1 MQGGAFFCK
10 QMFRKPKHLLIYTSL
25 NKHFPTILHQITRER
40 QRERV
45 YKKIRIQKTLTKHYL
60 IMRKIG
66 MTCLAGLFL
75 LSMSTECMARQW
87 SLKDCID
94 YALANNIQLQKAK
107 LQEYSALEDVKQS
120 QSALL
125 PSLSLSTSQN
135 VSYNPWPEQGSA
147 MIAGNKVQA
156 SVDKVYYNGSYSL
169 SGNWT
174 VWDGNKKQN
183 TVKLNKLTA
192 QQAQLDSATT
202 ANNILEQ
209 IAQLYVQILYSNEAI
224 SVTKESLKT
233 SQTNEERGKTM
244 VSVGKMSK
252 ADLAQLTAQRAQDE
266 YSIVEAESNLRNY
279 KRQLKQL
286 LQIADNEEFDV
297 TIPSTTDEMAL
308 KEVPALNDVYTASL
322 EQRPEIKN
330 AKLGIESSDLSV
342 KIAKAGKMPSIGLN
356 AGLSTNTSSMSN
368 NAWGTQLKNNLT
380 FGGGVTISIPLF
392 DNRQTKTAV
401 NKAMIQKQSYLLD
414 LQDKQTTLY
423 STVEN
428 YWLQAVTNQ
437 NKFKAAQVS
446 TESAQ
451 ASYELLS
458 EQFKQGLKNIVELM
472 TGKNHLLQAQQNELQ
487 SKYLAILNLN
497 MLEFYKTGEIK

>member
-1 MQGGAFFCK
+1 MASMAG
-10 QMFRKPKHLLIYTSL
+10 
-25 NKHFPTILHQITRER
+25 
-40 QRERV
+40 
-45 YKKIRIQKTLTKHYL
+45 
-60 IMRKIG
+60 IML
-66 MTCLAGLFL
+66 M
-75 LSMSTECMARQW
+75 SMPTECAARQW

-107 LQEYSALEDVKQS
+107 VQQLSALEDIKQS

-156 SVDKVYYNGSYSL
+156 DVKKVYYNGSYSL

-174 VWDGNKKQN
+174 VWNGGQNTN
-183 TVKLNKLTA
+183 TVKLNKLA
-192 QQAQLDSATT
+192 AEQARLDSAVT
-202 ANNILEQ
+202 ANNVLEQ
-209 IAQLYVQILYSNEAI
+209 IAQLYVQILYSDEAI

-233 SQTNEERGKTM
+233 SQANEERGKTM

-252 ADLAQLTAQRAQDE
+252 ADLAQLTAQRAEDE

-286 LQIADNEEFDV
+286 LQIADNDEFDV
-297 TIPSTTDEMAL
+297 AIPSTTDEMAL
-308 KEVPALNDVYTASL
+308 KEVPAMNDVYTAAL
-322 EQRPEIKN
+322 AQRPEIQN
-330 AKLGIESSDLSV
+330 AKRGIESSDLSV
-342 KIAKAGKMPSIGLN
+342 KIAKAGKMPTVSLN
-356 AGLSTNTSSMSN
+356 AGLSTSTTSMSQN
-368 NAWGTQLKNNLT
+368 GWGNQMKNNFT
-380 FGGGVTISIPLF
+380 VGCGVSVSIPLF
-392 DNRQTKTAV
+392 DNRKTKTSV
-401 NKAMIQKQSYLLD
+401 NKAMLQKESYLLD

-437 NKFKAAQVS
+437 NKFKAARVS
-446 TESAQ
+446 TESAH

-458 EQFKQGLKNIVELM
+458 EQFNQGLKNIVELM
-472 TGKNHLLQAQQNELQ
+472 TGKTNLLQAQQNELQ

-497 MLEFYKTGEIK
+497 MLDFYRTGEIK

>member
-1 MQGGAFFCK
+1 
-10 QMFRKPKHLLIYTSL
+10 
-25 NKHFPTILHQITRER
+25 
-40 QRERV
+40 
-45 YKKIRIQKTLTKHYL
+45 
-60 IMRKIG
+60 

-169 SGNWT
+169 SSNWT

-472 TGKNHLLQAQQNELQ
+472 TGKNNLLQAQQNELQ

-497 MLEFYKTGEIK
+497 MLEFYKAGEIK

>member
-1 MQGGAFFCK
+1 MAS
-10 QMFRKPKHLLIYTSL
+10 M
-25 NKHFPTILHQITRER
+25 
-40 QRERV
+40 V
-45 YKKIRIQKTLTKHYL
+45 
-60 IMRKIG
+60 
-66 MTCLAGLFL
+66 GLML
-75 LSMSTECMARQW
+75 MSMPTECAARQW

-107 LQEYSALEDVKQS
+107 VQQLSALEDIKQS

-156 SVDKVYYNGSYSL
+156 DVKKVYYNGSYSL

-174 VWDGNKKQN
+174 VWNGGQNTN
-183 TVKLNKLTA
+183 TVKLNKLA
-192 QQAQLDSATT
+192 AEQARLDSAVT
-202 ANNILEQ
+202 ANNVLEQ
-209 IAQLYVQILYSNEAI
+209 IAQLYVQILYSDEAI

-233 SQTNEERGKTM
+233 SQANEERGKTM

-252 ADLAQLTAQRAQDE
+252 ADLAQLTAQRAEDE

-286 LQIADNEEFDV
+286 LQIADNDEFDV
-297 TIPSTTDEMAL
+297 VIPSTTDEMAL
-308 KEVPALNDVYTASL
+308 KDVPALNDVYAASL
-322 EQRPEIKN
+322 TQRPEIQN

-342 KIAKAGKMPSIGLN
+342 KIAKAGKMPTVGLN
-356 AGLSTNTSSMSN
+356 AGLSTSTTSMSQN
-368 NAWGTQLKNNLT
+368 GWGNQMKNNFT
-380 FGGGVTISIPLF
+380 VGGGVTVSIPLF
-392 DNRQTKTAV
+392 DNRKTKTAV
-401 NKAMIQKQSYLLD
+401 NKAMLQKENYMLD

-437 NKFKAAQVS
+437 NKFKAARVS

-458 EQFKQGLKNIVELM
+458 EQFNLGLKNIVELM
-472 TGKNHLLQAQQNELQ
+472 TGKTHLLQAQQNELQ

-497 MLEFYKTGEIK
+497 MLDFYRTGEIK

>member
-1 MQGGAFFCK
+1 MAS
-10 QMFRKPKHLLIYTSL
+10 M
-25 NKHFPTILHQITRER
+25 
-40 QRERV
+40 
-45 YKKIRIQKTLTKHYL
+45 
-60 IMRKIG
+60 
-66 MTCLAGLFL
+66 AGFMLM
-75 LSMSTECMARQW
+75 SMPTECAARQW

-107 LQEYSALEDVKQS
+107 VQQLSALEDIKQS

-156 SVDKVYYNGSYSL
+156 DVKKVYYNGSYSL

-174 VWDGNKKQN
+174 VWNGGQNTN
-183 TVKLNKLTA
+183 TVKLNKLA
-192 QQAQLDSATT
+192 AEQARLDSAVT
-202 ANNILEQ
+202 ANNVLEQ
-209 IAQLYVQILYSNEAI
+209 IAQLYVQILYSDEAI

-233 SQTNEERGKTM
+233 SQANEERGKTM

-252 ADLAQLTAQRAQDE
+252 ADLAQLTAQRAEDE

-286 LQIADNEEFDV
+286 LQIADNYEFDV
-297 TIPSTTDEMAL
+297 VIPSTTDEMAL
-308 KEVPALNDVYTASL
+308 KDVPALNDVYAASL
-322 EQRPEIKN
+322 TQRPEIQN

-342 KIAKAGKMPSIGLN
+342 KIAKAGKMPTVSLN
-356 AGLSTNTSSMSN
+356 AGLSTSTTSMSQN
-368 NAWGTQLKNNLT
+368 GWGNQMKNNFT
-380 FGGGVTISIPLF
+380 VGGGVSVSIPLF
-392 DNRQTKTAV
+392 DNRKTKTSV
-401 NKAMIQKQSYLLD
+401 NKAMLQKESYLLD

-428 YWLQAVTNQ
+428 YWLQAVNNQ
-437 NKFKAAQVS
+437 NKFKAARVS

-458 EQFKQGLKNIVELM
+458 EQFNQGLKNIVELM
-472 TGKNHLLQAQQNELQ
+472 TGKTNLLQAQQNELQ

-497 MLEFYKTGEIK
+497 MLDFYRTGEIK

>member
-1 MQGGAFFCK
+1 MAS
-10 QMFRKPKHLLIYTSL
+10 M
-25 NKHFPTILHQITRER
+25 
-40 QRERV
+40 
-45 YKKIRIQKTLTKHYL
+45 
-60 IMRKIG
+60 
-66 MTCLAGLFL
+66 AGLML
-75 LSMSTECMARQW
+75 MSMPTECAARQW

-107 LQEYSALEDVKQS
+107 VQQLSALEDIKQS

-156 SVDKVYYNGSYSL
+156 DVKKVYYNGSYSL

-174 VWDGNKKQN
+174 VWNGGQNTN
-183 TVKLNKLTA
+183 TVKLNKLA
-192 QQAQLDSATT
+192 AEQARLDSAVT
-202 ANNILEQ
+202 ANNVLEQ
-209 IAQLYVQILYSNEAI
+209 IAKLYVQILYSDEAI

-233 SQTNEERGKTM
+233 SQANEERGKTM

-252 ADLAQLTAQRAQDE
+252 ADLAQLTAQRAEDE

-286 LQIADNEEFDV
+286 LQIADNDEFDV
-297 TIPSTTDEMAL
+297 VIPSTTDEMAL
-308 KEVPALNDVYTASL
+308 KDVPALNDVYAASL
-322 EQRPEIKN
+322 TQRPEIQN

-342 KIAKAGKMPSIGLN
+342 KIAKAGKLPTVGLN
-356 AGLSTNTSSMSN
+356 AGLSTSTTSMNSN
-368 NAWGTQLKNNLT
+368 GWGNQMKNNFT
-380 FGGGVTISIPLF
+380 VGGGVTVSIPLF
-392 DNRQTKTAV
+392 DNRKTKTAV
-401 NKAMIQKQSYLLD
+401 NKAMLQKENYMLD

-437 NKFKAAQVS
+437 NKFKAARVS

-458 EQFKQGLKNIVELM
+458 EQFNQGLKNIVELM
-472 TGKNHLLQAQQNELQ
+472 TGKTNLLQAQQNELQ

-497 MLEFYKTGEIK
+497 MLDFYRTGEIK

>member
-1 MQGGAFFCK
+1 MAG
-10 QMFRKPKHLLIYTSL
+10 
-25 NKHFPTILHQITRER
+25 
-40 QRERV
+40 
-45 YKKIRIQKTLTKHYL
+45 
-60 IMRKIG
+60 IML
-66 MTCLAGLFL
+66 M
-75 LSMSTECMARQW
+75 SMPTECAARQW

-107 LQEYSALEDVKQS
+107 VQQLSALEDIKQS

-156 SVDKVYYNGSYSL
+156 DVKKVYYNGSYSL

-174 VWDGNKKQN
+174 VWNGGQNTN
-183 TVKLNKLTA
+183 TVKLNKLA
-192 QQAQLDSATT
+192 AEQARLDSAVT
-202 ANNILEQ
+202 ANNVLEQ
-209 IAQLYVQILYSNEAI
+209 IAQLYVQILYSDEAI

-233 SQTNEERGKTM
+233 SQANEERGKTM

-252 ADLAQLTAQRAQDE
+252 ADLAQLTAQRAEDE

-286 LQIADNEEFDV
+286 LQIADNDEFDV
-297 TIPSTTDEMAL
+297 VIPSTTDEMAL
-308 KEVPALNDVYTASL
+308 KDVPALNDVYAASL
-322 EQRPEIKN
+322 TQRPEIQN
-330 AKLGIESSDLSV
+330 AKLGIESSDLNV
-342 KIAKAGKMPSIGLN
+342 KIAKAGKMPTVSLN
-356 AGLSTNTSSMSN
+356 AGLSTSTTSMSQN
-368 NAWGTQLKNNLT
+368 GWGNQMKNNFT
-380 FGGGVTISIPLF
+380 VGGGVSVSIPLF
-392 DNRQTKTAV
+392 DNRKTKTSV
-401 NKAMIQKQSYLLD
+401 NKAMLQKESYLLD

-428 YWLQAVTNQ
+428 YWLQAVNNQ
-437 NKFKAAQVS
+437 NKFKAARVS

-458 EQFKQGLKNIVELM
+458 EQFNQGLKNIVELM
-472 TGKNHLLQAQQNELQ
+472 TGKTNLLQAQQNELQ

-497 MLEFYKTGEIK
+497 MLDFYRTGEIK

>member
-1 MQGGAFFCK
+1 MASMAG
-10 QMFRKPKHLLIYTSL
+10 
-25 NKHFPTILHQITRER
+25 
-40 QRERV
+40 
-45 YKKIRIQKTLTKHYL
+45 
-60 IMRKIG
+60 IML
-66 MTCLAGLFL
+66 M
-75 LSMSTECMARQW
+75 SMPTECAARQW

-107 LQEYSALEDVKQS
+107 VQQLSALEDIKQS

-156 SVDKVYYNGSYSL
+156 DVKKVYYNGSYSL

-174 VWDGNKKQN
+174 VWNGGQNTN
-183 TVKLNKLTA
+183 TVKLNKLA
-192 QQAQLDSATT
+192 AEQARLDSAVT
-202 ANNILEQ
+202 ANNVLEQ
-209 IAQLYVQILYSNEAI
+209 IAQLYVQILYSDEAI
-224 SVTKESLKT
+224 SVTKESLKV

-252 ADLAQLTAQRAQDE
+252 ADLAQLTAQRAEDE

-286 LQIADNEEFDV
+286 LQIADNDEFDV
-297 TIPSTTDEMAL
+297 VIPSTTDEMAL
-308 KEVPALNDVYTASL
+308 KDVPALNDVYAASL
-322 EQRPEIKN
+322 TQRPEIQN

-342 KIAKAGKMPSIGLN
+342 KIAKAGKMPTVSLN
-356 AGLSTNTSSMSN
+356 AGLSTSTTSMSQN
-368 NAWGTQLKNNLT
+368 GWGNQMKNNFT
-380 FGGGVTISIPLF
+380 VGGGVSVSIPLF
-392 DNRQTKTAV
+392 DNRKTKTSV
-401 NKAMIQKQSYLLD
+401 NKAMLQKESYLLD

-428 YWLQAVTNQ
+428 YWLQAVNNQ
-437 NKFKAAQVS
+437 NKFKAARVS

-458 EQFKQGLKNIVELM
+458 EQFNQGLKNIVELM
-472 TGKNHLLQAQQNELQ
+472 TGKTNLLQAQQNELQ

-497 MLEFYKTGEIK
+497 MLDFYRTGEIK

>member
-1 MQGGAFFCK
+1 MAS
-10 QMFRKPKHLLIYTSL
+10 MASL
-25 NKHFPTILHQITRER
+25 ML
-40 QRERV
+40 
-45 YKKIRIQKTLTKHYL
+45 
-60 IMRKIG
+60 M
-66 MTCLAGLFL
+66 
-75 LSMSTECMARQW
+75 SMPTECAARQW

-107 LQEYSALEDVKQS
+107 VQQLSALEDIKQS

-156 SVDKVYYNGSYSL
+156 DVKKVYYNGSYSL

-174 VWDGNKKQN
+174 VWNGGQNTN
-183 TVKLNKLTA
+183 TVKLNKLA
-192 QQAQLDSATT
+192 AEQARLDSAVT
-202 ANNILEQ
+202 ANNVLEQ
-209 IAQLYVQILYSNEAI
+209 IAQLYVQILYSDEAI

-252 ADLAQLTAQRAQDE
+252 ADLAQLTAQRAEDE

-286 LQIADNEEFDV
+286 LQIADNDEFDV
-297 TIPSTTDEMAL
+297 VIPSTTDEMAL
-308 KEVPALNDVYTASL
+308 KDVPALNDVYAASL
-322 EQRPEIKN
+322 TQRPEIQN

-342 KIAKAGKMPSIGLN
+342 KIAKAGKMPTVGLN
-356 AGLSTNTSSMSN
+356 AGLSTSTTSMN
-368 NAWGTQLKNNLT
+368 KNGWGNQLKNNFT
-380 FGGGVTISIPLF
+380 VGGGVTVSIPLF
-392 DNRQTKTAV
+392 DNRKTKTAV
-401 NKAMIQKQSYLLD
+401 NKAMLQKENYMLD

-437 NKFKAAQVS
+437 NKFKAARVS

-458 EQFKQGLKNIVELM
+458 EQFNLGLKNIVELM
-472 TGKNHLLQAQQNELQ
+472 TGKTHLLQAQQNELQ

-497 MLEFYKTGEIK
+497 MLDFYRTGEIK

>member
-1 MQGGAFFCK
+1 MAS
-10 QMFRKPKHLLIYTSL
+10 M
-25 NKHFPTILHQITRER
+25 
-40 QRERV
+40 
-45 YKKIRIQKTLTKHYL
+45 
-60 IMRKIG
+60 
-66 MTCLAGLFL
+66 AGLML
-75 LSMSTECMARQW
+75 MSMPTECAARQW

-107 LQEYSALEDVKQS
+107 VQQLSALEDIKQS

-156 SVDKVYYNGSYSL
+156 DVKKVYYNGSYSL

-174 VWDGNKKQN
+174 VWNSGQNTN
-183 TVKLNKLTA
+183 TVKLNKLA
-192 QQAQLDSATT
+192 AEQARLDSAVT
-202 ANNILEQ
+202 ANNVLEQ
-209 IAQLYVQILYSNEAI
+209 IAQLYVQILYSDEAI

-233 SQTNEERGKTM
+233 SQANEERGKTM

-252 ADLAQLTAQRAQDE
+252 ADLAQLTAQRAEDE

-286 LQIADNEEFDV
+286 LQIADNDEFDV
-297 TIPSTTDEMAL
+297 VIPSTTDEMAL
-308 KEVPALNDVYTASL
+308 KDVPALNDVYAASL
-322 EQRPEIKN
+322 TQRPEIQN

-342 KIAKAGKMPSIGLN
+342 KIAKAGKLPTVGLN
-356 AGLSTNTSSMSN
+356 AGLSTSTTSMNSN
-368 NAWGTQLKNNLT
+368 GWGNQMKNNFT
-380 FGGGVTISIPLF
+380 VGGGVTVSIPLF
-392 DNRQTKTAV
+392 DNRKTKTAV
-401 NKAMIQKQSYLLD
+401 NKAMLQKENYLLD

-428 YWLQAVTNQ
+428 YWLQAVNNQ
-437 NKFKAAQVS
+437 NKFKAARVS

-458 EQFKQGLKNIVELM
+458 EQFNQGLKNIVELM
-472 TGKNHLLQAQQNELQ
+472 TGKTNLLQAQQNELQ

-497 MLEFYKTGEIK
+497 MLDFYRTGEIK